1 MLLSDRSCVRACAY
15 IMVGGQVVKINN
27 NLIEVEKLELA
38 RRTDGYW
45 EVMPRQKVYLNIKA
59 VVSLEPEYNGEIYYI
74 RTRGNDGIY
83 VSGQDCERVK
93 SAVANM

>member
-1 MLLSDRSCVRACAY
+1 
-15 IMVGGQVVKINN
+15 MVKTNG

-38 RRTDGYW
+38 RRTDEYW

-74 RTRGNDGIY
+74 RTKGNDGLH
-83 VSGQDCERVK
+83 VSGQDGERVK